1 MKFNTFF
8 IHPWEEVLKP
18 LEMNNYVLIIT
29 RTWIFSLK
37 FKLDCKLNFKCPSS
51 PTTVYYIVIKF
62 SQNNKISEKKKKI
75 SHSTLYQ
82 TKGLNGCRCKS
93 NFINEGAL
101 FSLQSF

>member
-62 SQNNKISEKKKKI
+62 SQNNKISEKKKRFFI
-75 SHSTLYQ
+75 Q
-82 TKGLNGCRCKS
+82 PFIRQKG
-93 NFINEGAL
+93 
-101 FSLQSF
+101 